1 MTRDAQQALRRE
13 MEMYAETATF
23 ILSCNY
29 SSKIIEPVQSRCVV
43 FRFLPLKSKDII
55 KRLKYICEKENV
67 DYEEKALDAIVYFA
81 EGDLRK
87 AINILQAAAALDK
100 TITEDDIYDVVSKA
114 RPEDVRKMIVKALN
128 GEFLK
133 AREMLR
139 EIMISYGVSGED
151 LIDQIY
157 REFSRLAIDGE
168 VDEETYVKFVDVIG
182 EYDFRIREGANPRIQ
197 LESLL
202 ASLLRPI

>member
-1 MTRDAQQALRRE
+1 
-13 MEMYAETATF
+13 
-23 ILSCNY
+23 
-29 SSKIIEPVQSRCVV
+29 
-43 FRFLPLKSKDII
+43 
-55 KRLKYICEKENV
+55 
-67 DYEEKALDAIVYFA
+67 
-81 EGDLRK
+81 
-87 AINILQAAAALDK
+87 
-100 TITEDDIYDVVSKA
+100 
-114 RPEDVRKMIVKALN
+114 MIVKALN

>member
-1 MTRDAQQALRRE
+1 MC
-13 MEMYAETATF
+13 
-23 ILSCNY
+23 S
-29 SSKIIEPVQSRCVV
+29 

-128 GEFLK
+128 GEF
-133 AREMLR
+133 
-139 EIMISYGVSGED
+139 
-151 LIDQIY
+151 
-157 REFSRLAIDGE
+157 
-168 VDEETYVKFVDVIG
+168 
-182 EYDFRIREGANPRIQ
+182 
-197 LESLL
+197 
-202 ASLLRPI
+202 